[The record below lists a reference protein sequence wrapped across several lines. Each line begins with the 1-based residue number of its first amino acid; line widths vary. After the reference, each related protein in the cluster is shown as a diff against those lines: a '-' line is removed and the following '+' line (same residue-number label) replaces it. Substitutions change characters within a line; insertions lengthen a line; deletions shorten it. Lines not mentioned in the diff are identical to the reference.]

1 MTVFV
6 KSMIKLTFSLT
17 IFTLLFSF
25 NTKPET
31 ARYKC
36 LIQMTNYAGPKAYLV
51 ISLVN
56 EKGEYIRTLDVNG
69 NDEEWYEDLKEWWAY
84 ESNSDE
90 EIDGITGA
98 SVGNGERKIT
108 VIELSQDK
116 LDSGHKIRFETA
128 VEDQD
133 YFVSDIEIPL
143 TTEEMESKYPGIGY
157 IRYVRILEN

>member
-6 KSMIKLTFSLT
+6 KSIIKLTFTLT

-25 NTKPET
+25 NTKPEA

-36 LIQMTNYAGPKAYLV
+36 LIQKTNYAGPKAYLV

-69 NDEEWYEDLKEWWAY
+69 DDEEWYEDLKEWWAY

-98 SVGNGERKIT
+98 SVGNGERKN
-108 VIELSQDK
+108 S
-116 LDSGHKIRFETA
+116 RN
-128 VEDQD
+128 
-133 YFVSDIEIPL
+133 
-143 TTEEMESKYPGIGY
+143 SKK
-157 IRYVRILEN
+157 